1 MTSPGE
7 QNPGSAAKRKAGT
20 NGAATI
26 YDIAKLAGVNPS
38 TVSRA
43 LTTPGRI
50 NERTEAKIRAAAAE
64 LNYRVNP
71 FARALPTGRTKM
83 IALMVA
89 DITNPMF
96 FDVVRGAEEAAAEV
110 GYTLVM
116 TESQESAQREAA
128 SVERIMPMVDG
139 VVLVSTRLPDDRIAA
154 LHAEKPIV
162 TMNRFV
168 PGVGSVVPDVTPGI
182 NQTIEHLANLGH
194 KSIAYLAGPGPSWM
208 SRHRW
213 DILLA
218 AAVKRGMNIVEMG
231 PNEPTQEG
239 GQRLLTRVRAS
250 GVTAVVAYNDL
261 MAIGLLREAAAQD
274 VAVPY
279 QVSIVGFD
287 DIFGTDFTTPAITTV
302 KTPLLEL
309 GRLAVQRLLAEV
321 EDPESTTSDGLAVI
335 SGLATSLVVRGS
347 TGPAAK

>member
-1 MTSPGE
+1 
-7 QNPGSAAKRKAGT
+7 
-20 NGAATI
+20 
-26 YDIAKLAGVNPS
+26 
-38 TVSRA
+38 
-43 LTTPGRI
+43 
-50 NERTEAKIRAAAAE
+50 
-64 LNYRVNP
+64 
-71 FARALPTGRTKM
+71 M

-218 AAVKRGMNIVEMG
+218 AAVKHGMNIVEMG
-231 PNEPTQEG
+231 PNDPTQEG

-274 VAVPY
+274 VAIPY

-321 EDPESTTSDGLAVI
+321 EDPESTTSDGLVVI
-335 SGLATSLVVRGS
+335 PGLATSLVVRGS